1 MRRQICSAF
10 LFATVVLA
18 GDALAM
24 RQAAG
29 QKPPA
34 AGQKPPAAD
43 SQPPV
48 TAEQVRS
55 AIDRLGDLD
64 FPIRSTAARTV
75 RRADPAIAVPALL
88 TAVKQHTD
96 QYVRFRALVILSGF
110 NDPRTRDVMV
120 AAASDKNDRLRTVA
134 YSYFERNPDKVII
147 PRLLEALKSEASE
160 FVRPAL
166 TRALAAHA
174 DDPKVRQTMEA
185 LVMQGQAFF
194 RSVVIEAIGD
204 HHGAYAIKPIT
215 EVAKLDGP
223 LQDDAVLALGKIG
236 DKASLPVLAGL
247 QRSAPRESQPGIAAA
262 ICLLGVNCA
271 SHQPYIVDSMRFS
284 IANLGF
290 QELLRSSSAAL
301 AVLAVAG
308 REEAAVELIEKG
320 APTRDPMRAPMA
332 LALGTVALRNTA
344 LLLKVL
350 EREPLREPAI
360 ELLRE
365 AFDMLEEDFDEE
377 RFFATVRRAYWEAP
391 AGSPARVVADTV
403 VRKLEF

>member
-1 MRRQICSAF
+1 MRPIVSVLIGCAV
-10 LFATVVLA
+10 LLATATLA
-18 GDALAM
+18 A
-24 RQAAG
+24 RQAA
-29 QKPPA
+29 PPA
-34 AGQKPPAAD
+34 RKPPAAD
-43 SQPPV
+43 PQPAV
-48 TAEQVRS
+48 TPEQVRS
-55 AIDRLGDLD
+55 AINRLGDLD
-64 FPIRSTAARTV
+64 FPIRSSAARTV
-75 RRADPAIAVPALL
+75 RRADAAVAVPALL
-88 TAVKQHTD
+88 DAVRQHAD

-120 AAASDKNDRLRTVA
+120 AAVADKNDRMRTVA
-134 YSYFERNPDKVII
+134 YAYFERSPDKAVI
-147 PRLLEALKSEASE
+147 PRMLEALKIEASE

-174 DDPKVRQTMEA
+174 DDPKVRQTMEV

-204 HHGAYAIKPIT
+204 HRGAYAIKPIG
-215 EVAKLDGP
+215 EVAKIDGP

-236 DKASLPVLAGL
+236 DKSILPTLAGL
-247 QRSAPRESQPGIAAA
+247 QRTAPRESQPGIAAA

-308 REEAAVELIEKG
+308 REDAAAELVTQG
-320 APTRDPMRAPMA
+320 APTRDPVRAPLA
-332 LALGTVALRNTA
+332 LALGTVALRNTPLVLK
-344 LLLKVL
+344 LLEKDT
-350 EREPLREPAI
+350 LREPAI

-377 RFFATVRRAYWEAP
+377 RFFATVRRAYWQAP
-391 AGSPARVVADTV
+391 AGSPARTVADTL
-403 VRKLEF
+403 VRRLEF